1 MNDIGMS
8 QEYIVEDINLALG
21 GYEKISWVERWMSV
35 LNGLADRFAAEGTF
49 SGKRIAICIHLE
61 AKTAYLALVIQRIGA
76 EVWITSSNPT
86 SAKDDVCAA
95 LAKKGIHVYARHDAT
110 SEEYETYIE
119 AITACRPHAIVDDG
133 GDVCEYLGSHPEFAT
148 DLIGICEE
156 TTTGVNRLRE
166 KQERGELAY
175 PALAINDAR
184 SKFLFDNRHGTGQ
197 STWTTITHL
206 TNLNVVGKTVVI
218 IGFGW
223 VGRGVAQRAAGL
235 GAEVIVTE
243 IDPWKAWEARMEG
256 FRVMCLASAAPLGDF
271 FVTCTGV
278 KQVIRAEHLEVMKD
292 GALLSNAGHFGY
304 EIDVNALE
312 KMAGS
317 KQRVRTDVDEYT
329 LVDGRRL
336 YLLAGGNII
345 NIAGGLGHPVEIM
358 DMSFSLQLAS
368 LHYLLSTPNLKP
380 GVHAVPKS
388 IDELIV
394 REKMAAEGFSIDDD
408 PGRMK

>member
-1 MNDIGMS
+1 MS
-8 QEYIVEDINLALG
+8 QEYIVEDISLAPDGHL
-21 GYEKISWVERWMSV
+21 KISWAGRWMSV
-35 LNGLADRFAAEGTF
+35 LNRLAERFAADGTF
-49 SGKRIAICIHLE
+49 RGKRIAICMHLE

-76 EVWITSSNPT
+76 EVWITSSNPS

-95 LAKKGIHVYARHDAT
+95 LAEKGIHVYARHDAT
-110 SEEYETYIE
+110 PDEYEAYIE
-119 AITACRPHAIVDDG
+119 AITACRPHVVVDDG
-133 GDVCEYLGSHPEFAT
+133 GDVCEYLCSHPEYTT

-156 TTTGVNRLRE
+156 TTTGVNRMRE
-166 KQERGELAY
+166 KQDRGELIF

-206 TNLNVVGKTVVI
+206 TNLNVVGKTVVVV
-218 IGFGW
+218 GFGW

-256 FRVMCLASAAPLGDF
+256 FRVMPLANAAPLGDF
-271 FVTCTGV
+271 FVTCTGEE
-278 KQVIRAEHLEVMKD
+278 QVVRAEHLEVMKD
-292 GALLSNAGHFGY
+292 GAFLANAGHFGW
-304 EIDVNALE
+304 EIDIPELE
-312 KMAGS
+312 KMARS
-317 KQRVRTDVDEYT
+317 KQRVRADVDEYT
-329 LVDGRRL
+329 LADGRQL

-368 LHYLLSTPNLKP
+368 LHYVLSTPDLKP
-380 GVHAVPKS
+380 GVHAVPRS
-388 IDELIV
+388 IDELVV
-394 REKMAAEGFSIDDD
+394 RERMAVEGFSIDDD
-408 PGRMK
+408 PDRKK